1 MKNKFYHPFIIWFAV
16 WVFICLVMLLITLQ
30 INKMNWQSNLAK
42 ERLLNFHRPSGT
54 FSQQFGFSAETP
66 PATQFLPEYR
76 QFLKPES
83 GYSPLYPLF
92 FAEEEDPGWRNFSW
106 FNPELQSFLDNLGT
120 KHSMLRDWQGAA
132 YAGYVYTLLSY
143 LMFVVGFGAICL
155 ITAIYQ
161 NHFRRAQDEQFKV
174 EIEARNLRIQ
184 MLEINRNAL
193 DLKMK
198 LLEQNQSRARAAA
211 QEAQDNVRNL
221 EEKLQTESDRNEEL
235 QVELEKAQLQESK
248 ALTKLRSL
256 NRDRQKIAAEKS
268 DILSRLE
275 EAEKLAQA
283 SLYLQKINKAKGK
296 LRLNAFW
303 LTSYYKNLSFSPRAM
318 QNLTE
323 IQDAPDIFP
332 SLPDGLAKINK
343 MSVENLLSGGNLPPK
358 TLARFATQ
366 ELEHFQGPLWEYRFS
381 ADGRIFFGISK
392 SRTWNID
399 TILLKRRLSDKK
411 EKYDRF
417 LAETLG
423 KENQDLQP
431 EITS

>member
-1 MKNKFYHPFIIWFAV
+1 
-16 WVFICLVMLLITLQ
+16 MLLITLQ

-42 ERLLNFHRPSGT
+42 ERLLSYHHPSGT
-54 FSQQFGFSAETP
+54 FAQQFGFSGETRP
-66 PATQFLPEYR
+66 SPQFFPEYR
-76 QFLKPES
+76 QFLSPES
-83 GYSPLYPLF
+83 GLTALSFSL
-92 FAEEEDPGWRNFSW
+92 FAEDDDSGLSNFSREK
-106 FNPELQSFLDNLGT
+106 PELQSFLDNLWT
-120 KHSMLRDWQGAA
+120 KRSLLKDWQSAA
-132 YAGYVYTLLSY
+132 YAGYVYTILSY
-143 LMFVVGFGAICL
+143 LMFVVGFGAICI

-174 EIEARNLRIQ
+174 EIEARNLHIQ

-198 LLEQNQSRARAAA
+198 LLEQNQARARTAA

-221 EEKLQTESDRNEEL
+221 EEKLQSESDRNEEL
-235 QVELEKAQLQESK
+235 QGELEKAQLQESR
-248 ALTKLRSL
+248 ALTKLRSI

-283 SLYLQKINKAKGK
+283 SLYLQRINKAKGK

-303 LTSYYKNLSFSPRAM
+303 LASYYKNLSFSPRAM
-318 QNLTE
+318 GNLTE
-323 IQDAPDIFP
+323 VQDVPDIFP

-343 MSVENLLSGGNLPPK
+343 MSVETLLSGGSLPPK

-366 ELEHFQGPLWEYRFS
+366 ELEHFGGPLWEYRFS
-381 ADGRIFFGISK
+381 ADGRIFFGLSK

-423 KENQDLQP
+423 KENQDLQ
-431 EITS
+431 EEN

>member
-1 MKNKFYHPFIIWFAV
+1 MKNKFYHPFVIWFAV
-16 WVFICLVMLLITLQ
+16 WIFICLVMLLITLQ
-30 INKMNWQSNLAK
+30 INNMYRQSNLAK
-42 ERLLNFHRPSGT
+42 EKLLSYQHPSGT
-54 FSQQFGFSAETP
+54 FSQQFGFSGETP
-66 PATQFLPEYR
+66 HSPQIFPENR
-76 QFLKPES
+76 QFLKQES
-83 GYSPLYPLF
+83 GSAALSPLLF
-92 FAEEEDPGWRNFSW
+92 GEDEGPGWRNF
-106 FNPELQSFLDNLGT
+106 FGGKPELQSFLDHMWTRRSL
-120 KHSMLRDWQGAA
+120 LEDWQRAA
-132 YAGYVYTLLSY
+132 HAGYVYTILSY

-161 NHFRRAQDEQFKV
+161 NHFRRAQDEQFKG

-198 LLEQNQSRARAAA
+198 LLEQNQARARAAA

-235 QVELEKAQLQESK
+235 QVELDKAQLQENK
-248 ALTKLRSL
+248 ALAKLRSL

-283 SLYLQKINKAKGK
+283 SLYLQKITKAKGK

-303 LTSYYKNLSFSPRAM
+303 LASFYKNLSFSPRAM

-323 IQDAPDIFP
+323 VQDAPDIFP

-343 MSVENLLSGGNLPPK
+343 LSVEALLSGGNLPPK
-358 TLARFATQ
+358 TLAKFATQ

-381 ADGRIFFGISK
+381 ADGRVFFGISK